1 MSIQYVIANIEIP
14 LKIHNNMTEPLPE
27 YMKIH
32 ITECKELP
40 QKTTNNTMQM
50 DFTEQIMKVISSN
63 TSEKSIESDIVQ
75 NTISKEEVEK
85 KKQRKHAHNITFRNN
100 ILSHKR
106 TQKNYS
112 NS

>member
-14 LKIHNNMTEPLPE
+14 IKIHNNISEPLPE
-27 YMKIH
+27 YMKIN

-40 QKTTNNTMQM
+40 EKTTNSAMQM
-50 DFTEQIMKVISSN
+50 DFTEQILKVVSSN
-63 TSEKSIESDIVQ
+63 KSEEPVESDIVQ
-75 NTISKEEVEK
+75 NTISKEALDK

-100 ILSHKR
+100 ILSHRR
-106 TQKNYS
+106 TQKKYS